1 MAIPRHSFIHDIG
14 IVVLSI
20 FIAVLLA
27 KTGALQSILTAT
39 RELELIGS
47 FIAGIFFTSIFT
59 TAPAVVVL
67 GQIAQANSPLLVA
80 VFGGLGA
87 LLGDFIIFRFVK
99 DRLSEDILTLIGD
112 DSTGSSQRRRRIRAI
127 FHRRLF
133 RYLTMFLGALI
144 IASPLPDE
152 LGLALLGFSKIRM
165 SLFIPFSF
173 LANGAGIY
181 IIGLIARAISNI

>member
-1 MAIPRHSFIHDIG
+1 MRHNIAHDIG
-14 IVVLSI
+14 IIVLSI

-27 KTGALQSILTAT
+27 KTGVLQSILTAT

-80 VFGGLGA
+80 ISGGLGA

-99 DRLSEDILTLIGD
+99 DRLSEDLLLFIGE
-112 DSTGSSQRRRRIRAI
+112 RRRVRAI
-127 FHRRLF
+127 FHRRFF

-152 LGLALLGFSKIRM
+152 LGLALLGFSKIRT

-181 IIGLIARAISNI
+181 IIGLVARAIM

>member
-1 MAIPRHSFIHDIG
+1 MTTSRHSFAHDIS

-39 RELELIGS
+39 RELEFIGS

-67 GQIAQANSPLLVA
+67 GQIAQANSPMLIA
-80 VFGGLGA
+80 IFGGLGA

-99 DRLSEDILTLIGD
+99 DRLSEDILTLIGE
-112 DSTGSSQRRRRIRAI
+112 RRRVRAI
-127 FHRRLF
+127 FRRRFF

-165 SLFIPFSF
+165 SLFVPFS
-173 LANGAGIY
+173 LIANGAGIY
-181 IIGLIARAISNI
+181 IIGLIARAIV

>member
-1 MAIPRHSFIHDIG
+1 MTSRHGFIHDIG

-39 RELELIGS
+39 REARLVGS

-59 TAPAVVVL
+59 TAPAAVVL

-87 LLGDFIIFRFVK
+87 LIGDLVIFRFIK
-99 DRLSEDILTLIGD
+99 DRLSEDIIALLGD
-112 DSTGSSQRRRRIRAI
+112 RRRIRAI
-127 FHRRLF
+127 LHRRLF
-133 RYLTMFLGALI
+133 RYLSMLLGAII

-152 LGLALLGFSKIRM
+152 LGLALLGFSKVRM
-165 SLFIPFSF
+165 SLFIPFS
-173 LANGAGIY
+173 LIANGAGIY
-181 IIGLIARAISNI
+181 IIGLVARMLA

>member
-1 MAIPRHSFIHDIG
+1 MKHGLAHDVG

-20 FIAVLLA
+20 FVAVLLA
-27 KTGALQSILTAT
+27 QTGALQTILTAT

-99 DRLSEDILTLIGD
+99 DRLSEDILTLIGE
-112 DSTGSSQRRRRIRAI
+112 RRRIRAI
-127 FHRRLF
+127 FRRRFF

-173 LANGAGIY
+173 LANAAGIY
-181 IIGLIARAISNI
+181 VIGLIARAIV